1 MKYIIGIDIG
11 TTHTKAVVI
20 TTAGKVVHEC
30 KKGYPTN
37 QPQPGFSEQDA
48 NDILAAVVQVIQE
61 SAALVSKQGDIL
73 CISFSAAMHSIMA
86 VSGKG
91 DPITPMITWADTRAA
106 QYAATL
112 QQSSLGND
120 IYRQTGTPIHPMSP
134 LCKIAWLRDNEPEVF
149 TAASKFI
156 SIKEYVLFRLY
167 GVYVVDY
174 SIASATGLFDYAQL
188 TWSSAALAFCGISE
202 ERLSTPV
209 ATEYQL
215 RAMQDEYKSKL
226 GLPGET
232 VCVMGGG
239 DGGLANLGSGALLQ
253 GEAAVTIGT
262 SGAVRII
269 TNHPMVADSAQL
281 FSYLLDEQTFFCGG
295 AVNNGGNVMKWLET
309 LLGLND
315 IQGKD
320 ITQLIQKAP
329 EVAAGSDGL
338 VFLPYLHGE
347 RAPVWDASARAVFI
361 GITAS
366 HTQPHFIR
374 AVLEGICFS
383 LLQVLEAIERNGF
396 PVQILYASGGFIES
410 SFWVQLLAD
419 ITQKKISVSRAADAS
434 ALGAAFAGLRALG
447 FIREWKEVKAFIH
460 DGMIIHP
467 SGDNQAYQRNYSVYA
482 GLYKKLKDDFNT
494 LAGNPS
500 K

>member
-20 TTAGKVVHEC
+20 TAAGKVVHEC
-30 KKGYPTN
+30 KRGYPTN

-48 NDILAAVVQVIQE
+48 NEILAAVVQVIQE
-61 SAALVSKQGDIL
+61 SSALVSQREDIV

-86 VSGKG
+86 VSEKG
-91 DPITPMITWADTRAA
+91 DPITPVITWADTRAA

-112 QQSSLGND
+112 QQSSLGID

-134 LCKIAWLRDNEPEVF
+134 LCKIAWLRDKKPKVF
-149 TAASKFI
+149 SAAGKFI

-188 TWSSAALAFCGISE
+188 TWSSAALAFCGISG

-209 ATEYQL
+209 PTGYQL
-215 RAMQDEYKSKL
+215 RTVQEEYKVM
-226 GLPGET
+226 GLSNET

-239 DGGLANLGSGALLQ
+239 DGGLANLGSGALLP

-269 TNHPMVADSAQL
+269 SDLPMVADSAQL

-295 AVNNGGNVMKWLET
+295 AINNGGNVMKWLET
-309 LLGLND
+309 ILGLD
-315 IQGKD
+315 GVQGND

-338 VFLPYLHGE
+338 VFLPYIHGE
-347 RAPVWDASARAVFI
+347 RAPVWDASARGVFI

-366 HTQPHFIR
+366 HTRSHFIR

-434 ALGAAFAGLRALG
+434 ALGAAFAGMRALG
-447 FIREWKEVKAFIH
+447 LIREWKEVKAFIG
-460 DGMIIHP
+460 DGTVIHP
-467 SGDNQAYQRNYSVYA
+467 SGDNGAYQRNYSVYA
-482 GLYKKLKDDFNT
+482 GLYKKLKDDFSI
-494 LAGNPS
+494 LAGKPS